1 MRIFIWTALLAI
13 GIWLLGLVLW
23 TGQLRQETNS
33 LAISASTFSAAVNQ
47 LQDSIRRNAPTS
59 TLVFVGDIMLSRNI
73 GKRMENFE
81 DWEYPFRRVKKY
93 LSEADFT
100 FANLESPISD
110 KGNNQGSIWSFRADP
125 RTIIGLQAA
134 GVDVVS
140 LANNHIWDWGK
151 EALIDTVNRLEEA
164 GIATLGAGKDKK
176 TANAGKVFKIN
187 GTRVGFLAYTDLYPG
202 GLAATEENP
211 GVSVWSRDQ
220 ILSDIKRLKAE
231 SDLLFVSW
239 HSGTEYEKNPD
250 TQQKET
256 YKWLVESGVDLVV
269 GHHPHVIQ
277 PVEEYGGGWIVYSL
291 GNFIF
296 DQYFSKETMEGM
308 VLEVSIRN
316 GKITK
321 IDTKKVILSQDFQPS
336 LEGI

>member
-1 MRIFIWTALLAI
+1 MRVFIWTAVFAI
-13 GIWLLGLVLW
+13 GVWLLGLTFW
-23 TGQLRQETNS
+23 TGQLREETHS
-33 LAISASTFSAAVNQ
+33 LAVSANNFSAAVNQ
-47 LQDSIRRNAPTS
+47 LQDNIRRNAPTS

-73 GKRMENFE
+73 GKRMENRE
-81 DWEYPFRRVKKY
+81 DWEYPFEKVKKY
-93 LSEADFT
+93 LSSADFV
-100 FANLESPISD
+100 FGNLESPISD
-110 KGNNQGSIWSFRADP
+110 RGNNQGSIWSFRADP
-125 RTIIGLQAA
+125 RTILGLRAA
-134 GVDVVS
+134 GIDVVS

-151 EALIDTVNRLEEA
+151 DALLDTVNKLEEV
-164 GIATLGAGKDKK
+164 GIATLGAGENKK
-176 TANAGKVFKIN
+176 MANAGRVFKIN
-187 GTRVGFLAYTDLYPG
+187 GTRVGFLAYTDLYPE
-202 GLAATEENP
+202 GLAATEEGP

-250 TQQKET
+250 AQQKET
-256 YKWLVESGVDLVV
+256 YKWLVAAGVDLVV

-277 PVEEYGGGWIVYSL
+277 PVEEYGGGWIAYSL

-308 VLEVSIRN
+308 VLEVSIRS
-316 GKITK
+316 GKITG
-321 IDTKKVILSQDFQPS
+321 IETRKVILSQDFQPS